1 MEEEGYTALF
11 SRLCDIHSQPDHPAI
26 VYHQRLVRQRHKR
39 RLKKTLYN
47 ALFQSMPS
55 KPCNRHEGSQLTD
68 LDEVYSRAYV
78 MRCQRRFGDAR
89 NLEDLTEG
97 FLSVS
102 PVARP

>member
-39 RLKKTLYN
+39 LLKKTLYN

-55 KPCNRHEGSQLTD
+55 KPW
-68 LDEVYSRAYV
+68 
-78 MRCQRRFGDAR
+78 
-89 NLEDLTEG
+89 
-97 FLSVS
+97 
-102 PVARP
+102 